1 MSYKIG
7 ARKPETAAFN
17 AAAAALSL
25 RPASCAFVDDLG
37 AVLLSLL
44 NSSFMLQHV
53 EFNGAD
59 RLDITGVNLKAAKKL
74 GFSTVKMLSQ

>member
-25 RPASCAFVDDLG
+25 PPASCAFVDDLG
-37 AVLLSLL
+37 AVAA
-44 NSSFMLQHV
+44 V
-53 EFNGAD
+53 VAEFA
-59 RLDITGVNLKAAKKL
+59 IHASAC
-74 GFSTVKMLSQ
+74 

>member
-25 RPASCAFVDDLG
+25 PPASCAFVDDLG

-59 RLDITGVNLKAAKKL
+59 RFDITGVNLKAAQKL

>member
-25 RPASCAFVDDLG
+25 PPASCAFVDDLG
-37 AVLLSLL
+37 AVAA
-44 NSSFMLQHV
+44 V
-53 EFNGAD
+53 VAEFFIHASACWVQ
-59 RLDITGVNLKAAKKL
+59 RR
-74 GFSTVKMLSQ
+74 